1 MKIICSKSNLL
12 KSVSISLKA
21 VPSKTTMPILE
32 CILIDATTNQIKFT
46 TNDMEL
52 GIETIVEGTIEE
64 KGMVALNAKIFY
76 EIIRRLPDNDVTIK
90 TDEKFAATITCEK
103 AKFNIPGKSG
113 EDFAY
118 LPMIERDE
126 PLTIS
131 QYTLKNMIYQTIFSI
146 AVNDNNKL
154 MTGELFEIKDNCLKI
169 VSLDGHRIAIR
180 KIELKNSYLDRKVV
194 VPGKTLNEI
203 SKILSGE
210 MDDQIDIYF
219 SENHIMFKFDDTT
232 VVSRLIDGEYF
243 RIDQMLSS
251 DYETKVTINKK
262 EFLSCIDRATLLVKE
277 GDKKPI
283 IIDIQDGH
291 IEGAA
296 AQVIDHDLLSV
307 LLVHAIGQGRGG
319 GLVDDTLHVQ
329 TGDPAGVLGGLTL
342 GVGEVGGD
350 GDDRLGDRLTEIRL
364 GIGLQFLQDE
374 GAQLL
379 RRVAFSVDGHAGL
392 TAHQPLDAG
401 HGAGSV
407 RHGLALGG
415 LAHQPF
421 SHLGERDDRGRRA
434 LPLGVGDD
442 DGLAALDHRHTAVGS
457 PQVNSDYFCHGGACP
472 FKKDT
477 FES

>member
-154 MTGELFEIKDNCLKI
+154 MTGELFEIKNNCLKI

-180 KIELKNSYLDRKVV
+180 KMPLKKDYSDRKVV

-210 MDDQIDIYF
+210 MDDVVSIYF
-219 SENHIMFKFDDTT
+219 TNNHILFEFDQTM
-232 VVSRLIDGEYF
+232 VVSRLIEGEYF

-251 DYETKVTINKK
+251 DYETKLSINKK
-262 EFLSCIDRATLLVKE
+262 EFLDCIDRATLLVRE

-283 IIDIQDGH
+283 IIHITDNNMELKIDSAMGSMNEDID
-291 IEGAA
+291 IEKEGKDILIGFNPKFFIDALR
-296 AQVIDHDLLSV
+296 VIDNDEV
-307 LLVHAIGQGRGG
+307 
-319 GLVDDTLHVQ
+319 TLYMVN
-329 TGDPAGVLGGLTL
+329 PKAPCY
-342 GVGEVGGD
+342 
-350 GDDRLGDRLTEIRL
+350 IK
-364 GIGLQFLQDE
+364 DE
-374 GAQLL
+374 EESFIYLI
-379 RRVAFSVDGHAGL
+379 
-392 TAHQPLDAG
+392 
-401 HGAGSV
+401 
-407 RHGLALGG
+407 
-415 LAHQPF
+415 
-421 SHLGERDDRGRRA
+421 
-434 LPLGVGDD
+434 LPVNFN
-442 DGLAALDHRHTAVGS
+442 AATV
-457 PQVNSDYFCHGGACP
+457 
-472 FKKDT
+472 
-477 FES
+477 